1 MTSLEE
7 VDRQVREVLITTFN
21 LSREAV
27 TPEAT
32 LFQDLD
38 LDSLDAIDPAVKLD
52 IESGLIPRFATFW
65 CTPKEPVAYPPPPD
79 EEKLRHL
86 STDLAAIGKFAAD
99 VGALQGYLNLSPV
112 ALKEWEITYRD
123 LTQATREAPKA
134 VAAMGAGRP

>member
-38 LDSLDAIDPAVKLD
+38 LDSLDAIDLAVKL
-52 IESGLIPRFATFW
+52 ETETGL
-65 CTPKEPVAYPPPPD
+65 
-79 EEKLRHL
+79 KLVEAEFRSIRTVKDVVETIHRKMEAR
-86 STDLAAIGKFAAD
+86 AA
-99 VGALQGYLNLSPV
+99 
-112 ALKEWEITYRD
+112 E
-123 LTQATREAPKA
+123 
-134 VAAMGAGRP
+134 

>member
-38 LDSLDAIDPAVKLD
+38 LDSLDAIDLAVKL
-52 IESGLIPRFATFW
+52 ETETGL
-65 CTPKEPVAYPPPPD
+65 
-79 EEKLRHL
+79 KLAETEFRSIRTVKDVVDTIHRKMEAR
-86 STDLAAIGKFAAD
+86 AA
-99 VGALQGYLNLSPV
+99 
-112 ALKEWEITYRD
+112 E
-123 LTQATREAPKA
+123 
-134 VAAMGAGRP
+134 

>member
-38 LDSLDAIDPAVKLD
+38 LDSLDAIDLAVKL
-52 IESGLIPRFATFW
+52 ETETGL
-65 CTPKEPVAYPPPPD
+65 
-79 EEKLRHL
+79 KLAETEFRSIRTVKDVVETIHRKMEAR
-86 STDLAAIGKFAAD
+86 AA
-99 VGALQGYLNLSPV
+99 
-112 ALKEWEITYRD
+112 E
-123 LTQATREAPKA
+123 
-134 VAAMGAGRP
+134 

>member
-38 LDSLDAIDPAVKLD
+38 LDSLDAIDLAVKL
-52 IESGLIPRFATFW
+52 ETETGL
-65 CTPKEPVAYPPPPD
+65 
-79 EEKLRHL
+79 KLVETECRSILTVQDVVETIHRKMEAR
-86 STDLAAIGKFAAD
+86 AA
-99 VGALQGYLNLSPV
+99 
-112 ALKEWEITYRD
+112 E
-123 LTQATREAPKA
+123 
-134 VAAMGAGRP
+134 

>member
-38 LDSLDAIDPAVKLD
+38 LDSLDAIDLAVKL
-52 IESGLIPRFATFW
+52 ETETGL
-65 CTPKEPVAYPPPPD
+65 
-79 EEKLRHL
+79 KLAETEFRSIRTVQDVVETIHRKMEAR
-86 STDLAAIGKFAAD
+86 AA
-99 VGALQGYLNLSPV
+99 
-112 ALKEWEITYRD
+112 E
-123 LTQATREAPKA
+123 
-134 VAAMGAGRP
+134 

>member
-38 LDSLDAIDPAVKLD
+38 LDSLDAIDLAVKL
-52 IESGLIPRFATFW
+52 ETETGL
-65 CTPKEPVAYPPPPD
+65 
-79 EEKLRHL
+79 KLVETEFRSIRTVKDVVDTIHRKMEAR
-86 STDLAAIGKFAAD
+86 AA
-99 VGALQGYLNLSPV
+99 
-112 ALKEWEITYRD
+112 E
-123 LTQATREAPKA
+123 
-134 VAAMGAGRP
+134 

>member
-38 LDSLDAIDPAVKLD
+38 LDSLDAIDLAVKL
-52 IESGLIPRFATFW
+52 ETETGL
-65 CTPKEPVAYPPPPD
+65 
-79 EEKLRHL
+79 KLVETEFRSIRTVKDVVETIHRKMEAR
-86 STDLAAIGKFAAD
+86 AA
-99 VGALQGYLNLSPV
+99 
-112 ALKEWEITYRD
+112 E
-123 LTQATREAPKA
+123 
-134 VAAMGAGRP
+134 

>member
-38 LDSLDAIDPAVKLD
+38 LDSLDAIDLAVKLE
-52 IESGLIPRFATFW
+52 IETGL
-65 CTPKEPVAYPPPPD
+65 
-79 EEKLRHL
+79 KLAETEFRSIRTVKDVVETIHRKMEAR
-86 STDLAAIGKFAAD
+86 AA
-99 VGALQGYLNLSPV
+99 
-112 ALKEWEITYRD
+112 E
-123 LTQATREAPKA
+123 
-134 VAAMGAGRP
+134 

>member
-38 LDSLDAIDPAVKLD
+38 LDSLDAIDLAVKL
-52 IESGLIPRFATFW
+52 ETETGL
-65 CTPKEPVAYPPPPD
+65 
-79 EEKLRHL
+79 KLVETEFRSIRTVQDVVETIHRKMEAR
-86 STDLAAIGKFAAD
+86 AA
-99 VGALQGYLNLSPV
+99 
-112 ALKEWEITYRD
+112 E
-123 LTQATREAPKA
+123 
-134 VAAMGAGRP
+134 